1 MTNDFIKVRNL
12 RIDLLNPIKATTRDN
27 TITEYVQV
35 YPRNVEIGEAE
46 NMFIVR
52 ETYLDN
58 EIGIDMYER
67 KNVIRYSF
75 MTGWAND

>member
-12 RIDLLNPIKATTRDN
+12 RIDLLNPIKANTRDN
-27 TITEYVQV
+27 VITEYTQI
-35 YPRNVEIGEAE
+35 YARNVEIGEAG

-52 ETYLDN
+52 ETYPDG
-58 EIGIDMYER
+58 EMGVDMYER

-75 MTGWAND
+75 MKGWAND